1 MMVYCVIAAVLV
13 VALII
18 YLMGF
23 ENWLIWAVSQAE
35 KELGSGTGKLKLRCV
50 YDLAIAR
57 FPILAKFIPFAIFSR
72 LVDLALDCMR
82 DMIAGNDRIADAI
95 VGVEEEAPATIG
107 FTQGAEK

>member
-57 FPILAKFIPFAIFSR
+57 FPILAKFIPFTLFSK
-72 LVDLALDCMR
+72 LVDLALENMR
-82 DMIAGNDRIADAI
+82 EMIQTNDKIAEAI
-95 VGVEEEAPATIG
+95 EGVAEEAPATIG
-107 FTQGAEK
+107 FTQGATE